1 MDILQLLVFIVIA
14 IVLIMLVGKVSFS
27 KHTQSIHIRLFGMVD
42 FEAHFYEF
50 NDNKNTNQQLLLSF
64 LRLYTKSLFNGSV
77 DVVSLYCKL

>member
-42 FEAHFYEF
+42 FEAHFMKIMTIRILISSCCF
-50 NDNKNTNQQLLLSF
+50 PSCVCILNLL
-64 LRLYTKSLFNGSV
+64 NGSV
-77 DVVSLYCKL
+77 VIIYWAVFN

>member
-42 FEAHFYEF
+42 FEAHF
-50 NDNKNTNQQLLLSF
+50 TNLMTIRILISSCCFPSCVCILNLF
-64 LRLYTKSLFNGSV
+64 LMAQ
-77 DVVSLYCKL
+77 

>member
-42 FEAHFYEF
+42 FEAHFYESKTLD
-50 NDNKNTNQQLLLSF
+50 NDNKNTNQ
-64 LRLYTKSLFNGSV
+64 
-77 DVVSLYCKL
+77 

>member
-42 FEAHFYEF
+42 FEAHFYESKALSYESKALD
-50 NDNKNTNQQLLLSF
+50 NDNKNTNQ
-64 LRLYTKSLFNGSV
+64 
-77 DVVSLYCKL
+77 